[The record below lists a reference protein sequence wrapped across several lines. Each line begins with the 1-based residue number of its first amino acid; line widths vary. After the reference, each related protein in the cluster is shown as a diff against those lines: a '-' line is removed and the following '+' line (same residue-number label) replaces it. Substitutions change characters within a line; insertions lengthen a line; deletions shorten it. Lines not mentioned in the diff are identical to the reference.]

1 MLPSRSTIF
10 ATGMMEQNATVTLDV
25 ELEWLD
31 VEDIMTASNSTIDN
45 LVSCVAN
52 APPGKADVVRAAII
66 NQTHNQVALT
76 VVEMGGEF
84 LGQPTSC
91 SCIGVKPSLLPKK
104 VTRVGNATAVLAKRW
119 AYASSYATT
128 AAIAIDALS
137 KALAA
142 AAVESGG
149 GVRAT
154 PLAGLVECEVYARRA
169 SDAAAVRAA
178 LSAASIGAAVAPS
191 LTVLVVKDGPFA
203 RSPYVSLQ
211 CVATTLAPSAKRYV
225 SAVAPS
231 GAHVTGV
238 VADGLVFVGGVDGVK
253 GQNATDALAGVEAV
267 LHAAGTFLN
276 ETVACRFYAQ
286 KATVVMGIF
295 YGFFAVFNAANFY
308 DGQIVPP
315 TRVEFVATSDTA
327 CATCDVYA
335 KCIAATVE

>member
-1 MLPSRSTIF
+1 MLLALCAAAFAGLDKQVVNTAWWPPGTEKTEESVGIISRGTIF

-25 ELEWLD
+25 QLEWLD
-31 VEDIMTASNSTIDN
+31 VGDIMTASNSTIDN

-91 SCIGVKPSLLPKK
+91 SCIGVTPSLLPKK
-104 VTRVGNATAVLAKRW
+104 VTRVGNATAVRAKRW
-119 AYASSYATT
+119 THASSYATT
-128 AAIAIDALS
+128 VAIAIDSLS

-142 AAVESGG
+142 V
-149 GVRAT
+149 GVGARAT

-178 LSAASIGAAVAPS
+178 LSATSIGADVAPS
-191 LTVLVVKDGPFA
+191 LTVVIIKDGLFA

-211 CVATTLAPSAKRYV
+211 CVATTMVKRLV
-225 SAVAPS
+225 TAVAPS

-267 LHAAGTFLN
+267 LHSAGTFLN
-276 ETVACRFYAQ
+276 ETGGWVYVLLCTVA
-286 KATVVMGIF
+286 
-295 YGFFAVFNAANFY
+295 
-308 DGQIVPP
+308 
-315 TRVEFVATSDTA
+315 FVIYTTSR
-327 CATCDVYA
+327 
-335 KCIAATVE
+335 